1 MKSRFH
7 RNGFTLIELLVVIA
21 IISVLIGLLLPPV
34 SKVRAAAAHNVLTE
48 KIDGIV
54 CPPPWCDS
62 LGGVGTT
69 GTTLYYPTTYPS
81 LADAA
86 FLQGFEVK
94 YDSEH
99 LDSGHV
105 FAVYPGGTT
114 GLVDPIHVA
123 FKIDPA
129 LLPGPEFL
137 VHDVSYTD
145 ADATRFNVVLAPSGE
160 TRTFDASTSLGAIT
174 VAIAAAVPEPSTIAL
189 LGLGLIGL
197 ARRAQKLT

>member
-1 MKSRFH
+1 MKSRFL
-7 RNGFTLIELLVVIA
+7 RCRGFTLIELLVVIA
-21 IISVLIGLLLPPV
+21 IIAVLIGLLLPPV
-34 SKVRAAAAHNVLTE
+34 SKVREAAAHNVLTE
-48 KIDGIV
+48 KIDGVV

-69 GTTLYYPTTYPS
+69 LYYPTIYPS

-86 FLQGFEVK
+86 FFQGFEVK
-94 YDSEH
+94 YDSEQ

-129 LLPGPEFL
+129 LLPGPDFL
-137 VHDVSYTD
+137 VHDVSYTA
-145 ADATRFNVVLAPSGE
+145 ADATRFNVVLVPSGE
-160 TRTFDASTSLGAIT
+160 TRTFDASTNLGAVT
-174 VAIAAAVPEPSTIAL
+174 VAVAAAVPEPSTIAL
-189 LGLGLIGL
+189 LGLGLVGL
-197 ARRAQKLT
+197 ARRARKRT